1 MKIKRGRKK
10 RSRGGRP
17 WSTISI
23 NHLESSALT
32 LAGTLKAS
40 RVSARTASFLKEASE
55 RERESF
61 NWRREGGDE
70 SYEGYVFDVQKV
82 IMGWFPVIISRAH

>member
-10 RSRGGRP
+10 RRRIRERGGP

-40 RVSARTASFLKEASE
+40 RVSARTASFLKEAREGE

-61 NWRREGGDE
+61 NWRREVREGGT
-70 SYEGYVFDVQKV
+70 KAT
-82 IMGWFPVIISRAH
+82 RATFSTYKK

>member
-40 RVSARTASFLKEASE
+40 RVSARTASFLKEARE
-55 RERESF
+55 RERVLTGGEK
-61 NWRREGGDE
+61 GGDE